1 MNSAYNFNIL
11 TLVVSKMK
19 SWIDLFERVNVFLS
33 MRPVKAML

>member
-11 TLVVSKMK
+11 TLVSKMK
-19 SWIDLFERVNVFLS
+19 SWIDLFERENVFLS